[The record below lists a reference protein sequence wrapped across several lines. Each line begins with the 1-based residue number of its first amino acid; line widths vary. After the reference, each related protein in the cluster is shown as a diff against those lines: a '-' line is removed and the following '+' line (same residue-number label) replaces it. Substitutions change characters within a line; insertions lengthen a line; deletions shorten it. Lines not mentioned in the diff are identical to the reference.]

1 MKSTNIP
8 EKGCPRSYTVRDEFL
23 KHYILEN
30 KIAKLRLMKIALWE
44 LAYMLVDI
52 RFCKLS

>member
-8 EKGCPRSYTVRDEFL
+8 EKGCPRSYTVSDEFL

>member
-1 MKSTNIP
+1 MS
-8 EKGCPRSYTVRDEFL
+8 DEFL